1 MLAIYGIIIY
11 AVFNYTSIGY
21 HVRTIGNNRQVAA
34 NIGVSIRRPPRS
46 TSLQSA
52 LVILTLVRGI
62 LIATFGGASATSGMD
77 SMSVSFDA
85 LMSVYMGMFL
95 SRYCNL
101 IVGVLLGTLSMKM
114 FNAGLIAIGLS
125 ATL

>member
-34 NIGVSIRRPPRS
+34 NIGVSIRNTPRFKSFLFEGVMLGMAAVISIS
-46 TSLQSA
+46 TK
-52 LVILTLVRGI
+52 
-62 LIATFGGASATSGMD
+62 GGASATSGMD